1 MAESLTPNPFT
12 RSVVLRIPAAEAVHV
27 TRDQPWGDA
36 GRVLDLYRAP
46 SAEGPLPTVVLVTG
60 FPDPGFRNIAG
71 CAFKDTAP
79 FRSWARLL
87 AAFGLSAVTYTN
99 VDPLRDAPAVLT
111 HLHENADALGIDA
124 ARCGLWACS
133 GHVPTAL
140 GVLGRTAPP
149 RVRCAALCYGYMFD
163 LEGSTEVADAG
174 RQFKFA
180 VPDVSADRIPSGVP
194 LLIARAGADATP
206 GVNGSIDRFVRHA
219 ESRALP
225 VEIVE
230 HPTGPHAFDVLEDSD
245 ASRGVIERLV
255 GFLRK
260 HLLDDGQDAL
270 R

>member
-1 MAESLTPNPFT
+1 MAEPSTPNPFT

-36 GRVLDLYRAP
+36 GRMLDLYRAP
-46 SAEGPLPTVVLVTG
+46 GAAGPLPAVVLVTG

-87 AAFGLSAVTYTN
+87 AASGLAAVTYVN
-99 VDPLRDAPAVLT
+99 VDPGADAPALLT
-111 HLHENADALGIDA
+111 HLQENAGALGIDP

-140 GVLGRTAPP
+140 GMLGRTAPP
-149 RVRCAALCYGYMFD
+149 RLRCAALCYGYMLD
-163 LEGSTEVADAG
+163 LEGSTEVTDAS
-174 RQFKFA
+174 RQFRFA
-180 VPDVSADRIPSGVP
+180 VPDVAADRIPPDVP

-206 GVNGSIDRFVRHA
+206 GVNRSIDRFARYA

-245 ASRGVIERLV
+245 ASRAVIERVV

-260 HLLDDGQDAL
+260 HLLA
-270 R
+270 